1 MSSRRS
7 VRSLLGTTLA
17 VVVLAGCTGERAPTE
32 GASAQPGSPSATPAT
47 PATPAPTAN
56 TEASD
61 DGETPVSGPC
71 RDDERIAPATADD
84 VAWIETVSK
93 AIAAAEPAE
102 RLQCLGGTNPRD
114 NAGVFDLDPHAAHFA
129 SVRVGVVTRRM
140 PSGAE
145 SIERVFEVRFTP
157 EGMPTVEAIER
168 VIGPTEK
175 STQSPHGPPGRHAY
189 RGGGLR
195 VLLDLERGA
204 GTAAKVTAI
213 RVDNQGPQ

>member
-1 MSSRRS
+1 MYRRARADGGR
-7 VRSLLGTTLA
+7 VGA
-17 VVVLAGCTGERAPTE
+17 AGIAQRHTGHAGSHREHRGERRRRA
-32 GASAQPGSPSATPAT
+32 
-47 PATPAPTAN
+47 
-56 TEASD
+56 
-61 DGETPVSGPC
+61 
-71 RDDERIAPATADD
+71 ADD

-168 VIGPTEK
+168 VIGPTEN